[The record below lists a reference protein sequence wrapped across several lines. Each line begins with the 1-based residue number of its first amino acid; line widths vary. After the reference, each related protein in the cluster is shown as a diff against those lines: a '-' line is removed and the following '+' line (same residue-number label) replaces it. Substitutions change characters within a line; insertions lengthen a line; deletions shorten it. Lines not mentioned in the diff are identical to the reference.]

1 MSPNEP
7 DRKGPGWP
15 LAKSAALIPELFRV
29 ALAYGR
35 NPLTGTPSPAGM
47 WRIRNTIRWVRPNPP
62 VGALGDKF
70 RPATSDMVV
79 ACRAK
84 NRWFD
89 LDAVRH
95 TNERTDEL
103 PSRGGPTGYEVPR
116 SPQNATGAP
125 PLDWWKISPG
135 GYPGAH
141 YATYPAELCR
151 IPVLAMCPP
160 EVCRTCGTPRRR
172 LVDIASHG
180 EWRREDLNGTGS
192 NHGGPGTHGD
202 RTRQA
207 ETIGWS
213 DCPCDTPDYQPG
225 VVLDP
230 FAGTGTTLLAATGHG
245 RHAIGIDLDASNLTL
260 AHQRVGIFL
269 TDGPT
274 PPAWL
279 HRG

>member
-1 MSPNEP
+1 M
-7 DRKGPGWP
+7 
-15 LAKSAALIPELFRV
+15 
-29 ALAYGR
+29 
-35 NPLTGTPSPAGM
+35 
-47 WRIRNTIRWVRPNPP
+47 
-62 VGALGDKF
+62 
-70 RPATSDMVV
+70 
-79 ACRAK
+79 
-84 NRWFD
+84 
-89 LDAVRH
+89 
-95 TNERTDEL
+95 
-103 PSRGGPTGYEVPR
+103 
-116 SPQNATGAP
+116 
-125 PLDWWKISPG
+125 DWWKISPG

-172 LVDIASHG
+172 ITG
-180 EWRREDLNGTGS
+180 EPEYVSGTDPNAVADGVIS
-192 NHGGPGTHGD
+192 RGGISVAGITHGTNSGIT
-202 RTRQA
+202 RTV